1 MAILVTRPHPDAA
14 TTAAALRAKGFEVLL
29 APMLRF
35 EPVAFQIDTD
45 SRFEAVIVSSANALR
60 AISENPASAALL
72 DVPLFAVG
80 ERTAQAA
87 RDNGFTDVTA
97 AGGDAVSL
105 RELIVAQAR
114 AKRVKKSGELLYLA
128 AADRARDLGT
138 ELGELGFNISTVTV
152 YRMAAASE
160 LPPDIS
166 AACANGQVE
175 AVLHYSGRSA
185 RLSRCGAGCGRGNFR
200 TGLAAVLLF
209 RGGGG
214 NCARRRRHPGCGGAC
229 AGRRCHVRGAGAGPA
244 GALRFEAADVR

>member
-45 SRFEAVIVSSANALR
+45 ARFEAVIVSSANALR
-60 AISENPASAALL
+60 AISESPASAALL

-87 RDNGFTDVTA
+87 RDNGFTNVTA

-114 AKRVKKSGELLYLA
+114 AKRLKKSGELLYLA

-185 RLSRCGAGCGRGNFR
+185 RAFLDAARA
-200 TGLAAVLLF
+200 AAVEISALALPQCCF
-209 RGGGG
+209 SEAVAAIVRE
-214 NCARRRRHPGCGGAC
+214 GGATQV
-229 AGRRCHVRGAGAGPA
+229 AVARAPDEDAMFEVLER
-244 GALRFEAADVR
+244 ALQARSGLKPQT